1 MADKRMFSKKITN
14 SDAFLDMP
22 LSAQCLYFHLNMEA
36 DDDGFVNNPKMIMR
50 NIRATQDDMNIL
62 IMKSFVLTF
71 DSGII
76 VIKHWR
82 INNWLR
88 SDRKKDTAYPDE
100 MNLLAIKDN
109 GAYTFDQAKEKT
121 SKNHKY
127 GTYKHV
133 VLSDEQ
139 KESLINEYG
148 EALFE
153 QCVQYLDDYLETSG
167 KSYKNY
173 YLVIKKWVIDAV
185 KKNEQKYIDVQ
196 PVYIATKSEEPTEEE
211 MQSFR
216 ERWKKDV

>member
-100 MNLLAIKDN
+100 MKLLAIKDN
-109 GAYTFDQAKEKT
+109 GAYTFDQTKEKT

-139 KESLINEYG
+139 KESLVNEYG
-148 EALFE
+148 EELFE
-153 QCVQYLDDYLETSG
+153 RCVQYLDDYLETSG

-185 KKNEQKYIDVQ
+185 KKKEQKYIDVQ

-216 ERWKKDV
+216 ERWKKNV